1 MPPQIL
7 AVERCIAL
15 KYALHVPVSDHGR
28 SIEADY
34 PEFLPSTPA
43 TRARQLS
50 GGLGSVKGRRL
61 TINMFEMSRFITGRP
76 TAAAGRHGATCCTYY
91 PYVMRIVARVVVL
104 LSLFI
109 VFPAS
114 ILTAI
119 QFGFGF
125 VCDHYAASKGMFE
138 AIVMFLNTDYGAGI
152 TLDEC
157 EDPPWLDMSDPTH
170 PVAVGIN
177 PHYLS
182 GALNI
187 VGVFMMLA
195 AQLVILFVYSPLD
208 TIYSYASD
216 PNVANLVF
224 LDDYVKV
231 PDHETVGGGEV
242 ALL

>member
-1 MPPQIL
+1 
-7 AVERCIAL
+7 
-15 KYALHVPVSDHGR
+15 
-28 SIEADY
+28 
-34 PEFLPSTPA
+34 
-43 TRARQLS
+43 
-50 GGLGSVKGRRL
+50 
-61 TINMFEMSRFITGRP
+61 
-76 TAAAGRHGATCCTYY
+76 
-91 PYVMRIVARVVVL
+91 
-104 LSLFI
+104 
-109 VFPAS
+109 
-114 ILTAI
+114 
-119 QFGFGF
+119 
-125 VCDHYAASKGMFE
+125 
-138 AIVMFLNTDYGAGI
+138 
-152 TLDEC
+152 
-157 EDPPWLDMSDPTH
+157 MSDPTH

-231 PDHETVGGGEV
+231 PDHEAVGGGEV